1 MEKTENIKMPEPLH
15 LKKIHTKLD
24 LFSETNV
31 IRQWPGYRV
40 ADILF
45 YLYLFNKY
53 KHTCLIKDKG
63 EPFLGVRFKINT
75 KLSSSEL
82 SNYKEH
88 LRSIS
93 TQLSKCI
100 EKKPD
105 SIVIPLYLEF
115 STTNHA
121 NLLIYRKKDNII
133 EHFEPHGSVFMGDNI
148 EDKRSIVTQ
157 LKSFI
162 DMLNSDLIKIKKN
175 PVTLISSDVVCPY
188 IYGLQGLEAASK
200 QEKLPLEG
208 KGYCAAWSMF
218 FTELVLKNP
227 TVPTNELLNIIINKF
242 DKNIEKQRNY
252 LRQIII
258 GYVNLIHN
266 KIEKYFQFITG
277 TKDTLDNIIEMMNKG
292 QYDFG
297 VNYNTTLTIQTVL
310 LNNPSLTKKKYLKNL
325 ENHKLTNPKNKLE
338 IDRHINVLK
347 QMDLINPSPSPLSSN
362 IYSSSKTKK
371 ASKKGTK
378 TRKLITKK
386 VINCG
391 ENSKLNDDTGRCN
404 KIKVYPVCP
413 STRNSITNRCKT
425 IKQ

>member
-15 LKKIHTKLD
+15 LKKINTKLD
-24 LFSETNV
+24 FFSETPV
-31 IRQWPGYRV
+31 IRQWPGYSV
-40 ADILF
+40 VDTLF

-53 KHTCLIKDKG
+53 KHNCLIKDG
-63 EPFLGVRFKINT
+63 GGSLLGVRLKINK
-75 KLSSSEL
+75 KLSFAEL
-82 SNYKEH
+82 SDYKEH
-88 LRSIS
+88 LGSIS

-100 EKKPD
+100 KKNLN

-162 DMLNSDLIKIKKN
+162 DMLNSNLIKIKKK

-188 IYGLQGLEAASK
+188 IYGLQGLEASSK
-200 QEKLPLEG
+200 QVKYPLQG

-252 LRQIII
+252 LRQIIV

-310 LNNPSLTKKKYLKNL
+310 LNNPSLTKKKYLENL
-325 ENHKLTNPKNKLE
+325 ENHNLTHPETKLE
-338 IDRHINVLK
+338 TDRYINVLK
-347 QMDLINPSPSPLSSN
+347 QMDLIIPSPLSSN
-362 IYSSSKTKK
+362 SSSSSKTKK
-371 ASKKGTK
+371 TSKKGKK

-386 VINCG
+386 VIICG

-425 IKQ
+425 IKE